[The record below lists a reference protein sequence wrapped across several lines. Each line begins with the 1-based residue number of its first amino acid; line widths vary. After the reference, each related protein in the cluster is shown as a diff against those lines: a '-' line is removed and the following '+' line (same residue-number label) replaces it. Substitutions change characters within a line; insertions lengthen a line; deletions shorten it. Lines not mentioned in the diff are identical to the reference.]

1 MSQRPSSGMARVSA
15 ADKILIGAA
24 VLLLIDS
31 FLPWQRECV
40 ASVNP
45 PLTVCL
51 GTRSAWNGDGAFAG
65 VLMGLFAALLI
76 LGELAAM
83 SDRPLPV
90 TIPPSTLVGG
100 FTAGTALFG
109 LIKALF
115 VVTHHPKLWAWVGLG
130 LVVAI
135 SYGGFMKM
143 HEQRA
148 APPATGFT
156 G

>member
-1 MSQRPSSGMARVSA
+1 MSQRPSFGVTRLSA
-15 ADKILIGAA
+15 ADKILIGAS

-40 ASVNP
+40 SSASP

-76 LGELAAM
+76 IGELAAL
-83 SDRPLPV
+83 SERPLPV
-90 TIPPSTLVGG
+90 TIPPSTL
-100 FTAGTALFG
+100 A
-109 LIKALF
+109 
-115 VVTHHPKLWAWVGLG
+115 
-130 LVVAI
+130 
-135 SYGGFMKM
+135 GGFMKM

-148 APPATGFT
+148 APPASGFT